1 MSTRHC
7 PMWRLPSFVDWI
19 TVSDPYHPGHEQAV
33 YLYLLCE
40 PGSELECTKD
50 GVWSEYQSNTVCKV
64 PLTYL
69 PKSWASAALAADA
82 HTPPTC
88 QHTIHFSRHG
98 CQVRK
103 MSDELSLTNI
113 FTCHFPDK
121 DRAPTSLEGLGEG
134 KYCRHWSDNCFSE
147 RCASMTTVLMLNLS
161 RRAEPCHYL
170 VSINT
175 VTMTFAKRW
184 WNPKD
189 PNTRKVWNE
198 RFVTVQDKAV

>member
-1 MSTRHC
+1 MTFTQLCWLNHSLRS
-7 PMWRLPSFVDWI
+7 LPSRSRAGSILVFTMWTWFGAGMYQRRCLKWI
-19 TVSDPYHPGHEQAV
+19 SVKYSVQG
-33 YLYLLCE
+33 
-40 PGSELECTKD
+40 
-50 GVWSEYQSNTVCKV
+50 

-88 QHTIHFSRHG
+88 QHTIHFSRHR

-161 RRAEPCHYL
+161 RRAEPCHYS